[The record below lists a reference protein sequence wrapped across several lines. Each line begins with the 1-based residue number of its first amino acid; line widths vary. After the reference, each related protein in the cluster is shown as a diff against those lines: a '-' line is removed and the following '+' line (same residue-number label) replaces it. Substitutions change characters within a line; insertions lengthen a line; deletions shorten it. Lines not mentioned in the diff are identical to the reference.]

1 LAVELIQAL
10 FYPVFVLAV
19 TVAIMIFI
27 PRDQLR
33 GLLPAAAVIGGL
45 GDVIVVWL
53 FQDVLKIIWFKNHG
67 IWECANQHFFSPI
80 GWTMVMVLY
89 FYFFPR
95 HLRILRYLYTAAWA
109 ALAVGYGVLV
119 RNVELYDF
127 RPWFFPVPI
136 YLTFLGWFTFAIW
149 AYHALG
155 AAHSPEQADK

>member
-1 LAVELIQAL
+1 MELIQAL

-80 GWTMVMVLY
+80 GWTMVRCFTSTSSPVTLESCATFTLRPGRPSRWVTAY
-89 FYFFPR
+89 SCATLSSTTSARGFSLFPS
-95 HLRILRYLYTAAWA
+95 TS
-109 ALAVGYGVLV
+109 
-119 RNVELYDF
+119 
-127 RPWFFPVPI
+127 
-136 YLTFLGWFTFAIW
+136 
-149 AYHALG
+149 
-155 AAHSPEQADK
+155 HS